1 MIYLY
6 LSYKFN
12 IQELVILALWE
23 AIILGLV
30 QGLTEFLPVSSSA
43 HLVITEKLL
52 GLHFPGLAFEVF
64 LHFASLLAVIMF
76 FWHDLVRITLSFI
89 RYPFKKDPCDLVDF
103 RFGLFIIAATLITGV
118 LGIALEKGL
127 NELLKSSKVVAMSLF
142 ATGFFLIAVEKM
154 HRYGSRRERDM
165 TYRDALIVGLAQ
177 TLAVIPGISRSGATL
192 VAALWSGLAKDTAIR
207 YSFILSIP
215 VILGSTVLMVPEL
228 GTGFF
233 TSQPLELSAAFLA
246 SFLSAIIGIKWLI
259 YFVNQSKLTYF
270 AYYVF
275 LLGLAAWIYI

>member
-1 MIYLY
+1 MI
-6 LSYKFN
+6 
-12 IQELVILALWE
+12 ILTLWE

-43 HLVITEKLL
+43 HLVITGKLL

-64 LHFASLLAVIMF
+64 LHFASLLAVIKF
-76 FWHDLVRITLSFI
+76 FWHDLVQIAISFI
-89 RYPFKKDPCDLVDF
+89 RYPFKKDPRDLVDF
-103 RFGLFIIAATLITGV
+103 RFGLIIIAATLITGV
-118 LGIALEKGL
+118 LGITLEKGL
-127 NELLKSSKVVAMSLF
+127 GELVKSSRVIAISLF
-142 ATGFFLIAVEKM
+142 VTGFFLIAVEKM
-154 HRYGSRRERDM
+154 HRYGSRREKDM

-177 TLAVIPGISRSGATL
+177 ALAVIPGISRSGTTL
-192 VAALWSGLAKDTAIR
+192 VAALWSGLAKETAIR

-228 GTGFF
+228 GADFF

-259 YFVNQSKLTYF
+259 YFINQSKLTYF

-275 LLGLAAWIYI
+275 LVGIVTWVYI